1 MLIKMRTLREL
12 TRMSMMK
19 LLIRLARMVMGFRQG
34 SKDLF
39 MHYSSKKFLLKG

>member
-1 MLIKMRTLREL
+1 MLIRMRTLREL
-12 TRMSMMK
+12 TRMRIMK

-39 MHYSSKKFLLKG
+39 I